1 MKRTLRISVAV
12 IVLAAAYF
20 GAAALN
26 GIVHQLTAQQLCTV
40 MDISGIAILMAVL
53 VLIIFALALTFSKD
67 NN

>member
-1 MKRTLRISVAV
+1 MKRISHITGVV
-12 IVLAAAYF
+12 VVLAAAYF

-26 GIVHQLTAQQLCTV
+26 GIMHQLSEKQLNTV

-53 VLIIFALALTFSKD
+53 VLIIFVLALTFSKD